1 MKRLIAVNKTTF
13 AVLISVIGL
22 ISCSPDKASVES
34 KLLSTS
40 IMNGK
45 AVAEKDAL
53 AASVVGIYNTKEK
66 FICTGS
72 LIASNIVLTAAH
84 CMPKRA
90 SDVKIV
96 FATNIDY
103 IMNTREMDIL
113 QEHALSATDFRVS
126 PVWNPKNET
135 VEVDTGD
142 IAIIKFKGV
151 IPPGYKPATFLAN
164 KDDLKVGTLVTLAGY
179 GVDSVEM
186 TEIDPKKYRKLEEAI
201 EFGDVV
207 CSGDRKNYGTC
218 FEIERSGDGELR
230 TTTAPVSFIHETEI
244 RLNEKQS
251 GTCNGDSGGPAYLLK
266 DGVYYLFGVTSRGS
280 ELCNEVGVYTNALA
294 WKTWIDETIASL
306 NK

>member
-1 MKRLIAVNKTTF
+1 
-13 AVLISVIGL
+13 
-22 ISCSPDKASVES
+22 
-34 KLLSTS
+34 
-40 IMNGK
+40 MNGK
-45 AVAEKDAL
+45 SVQEKDAL
-53 AASVVGIYNTKEK
+53 AASIVGIYNTKEK

-72 LIASNIVLTAAH
+72 LITSNIVLTAAH

-113 QEHALSATDFRVS
+113 QEHALTATDFRVS
-126 PVWNPKNET
+126 PTWDPKNET
-135 VEVDTGD
+135 VEIDTGD
-142 IAIIKFKGV
+142 IAIIKIKGTV
-151 IPPGYKPATFLAN
+151 PAGYKPATFLAS
-164 KDDLKVGTLVTLAGY
+164 KEDLKVGAVVTVAGY

-186 TEIDPKKYRKLEEAI
+186 NEIDPKKYRKLEEAI
-201 EFGDVV
+201 EFGDVF
-207 CSGDRKNYGTC
+207 CSGDRKNNYGTC

-230 TTTAPVSFIHETEI
+230 TTTAPISFVYETEV
-244 RLNEKQS
+244 RLNEKQA
-251 GTCNGDSGGPAYLLK
+251 GTCNGDSGGPAYILK

-294 WKTWIDETIASL
+294 WKTWIDETILSL

>member
-1 MKRLIAVNKTTF
+1 MNK
-13 AVLISVIGL
+13 ASLVILISLVAL
-22 ISCSPDKASVES
+22 ISCSPEQTKKDAKI
-34 KLLSTS
+34 LSTS

-45 AVAEKDAL
+45 SVDEKDSL
-53 AASVVGIYNTKEK
+53 ASSVVGIYNTKEK

-72 LIASNIVLTAAH
+72 LITSNIVLTAAH

-113 QEHALSATDFRVS
+113 QEHALTATDFRVS
-126 PVWNPKNET
+126 PSWDPKNET
-135 VEVDTGD
+135 VEIDTGD
-142 IAIIKFKGV
+142 IAIIKFKGTV
-151 IPPGYKPATFLAN
+151 PAGYKPATFLPN
-164 KDDLKVGTLVTLAGY
+164 KDDLKVGTMVTLAGY

-201 EFGDVV
+201 EFGDVF
-207 CSGDRKNYGTC
+207 CSGDWKNYGTC

-230 TTTAPVSFIHETEI
+230 TTTAPISILYETEV
-244 RLNEKQS
+244 RLNEKQA

-294 WKTWIDETIASL
+294 WKTWIDETIKTL